1 MRKHLFSAAT
11 LFALST
17 GSLCAV
23 ESPSIGVVNFT
34 NCIADSKLGKQEQ
47 QNLESL
53 RNQMASLIENTGKE
67 LREISMKFEDTEY
80 LDSLSPK
87 AEEELKVKHQTLQE
101 DLGRYQQQF
110 YQVLNHANY
119 QLVQKMNANIATA
132 AEKIAQDKH
141 LDYVLNR
148 EACFYV
154 RTDLDVTS
162 LVVLEMDKAFDVN
175 SIANGDQGMPSLSEQ
190 TTEIAP
196 LNEQDDTETD
206 QQAG

>member
-1 MRKHLFSAAT
+1 
-11 LFALST
+11 
-17 GSLCAV
+17 
-23 ESPSIGVVNFT
+23 
-34 NCIADSKLGKQEQ
+34 
-47 QNLESL
+47 
-53 RNQMASLIENTGKE
+53 
-67 LREISMKFEDTEY
+67 
-80 LDSLSPK
+80 
-87 AEEELKVKHQTLQE
+87 
-101 DLGRYQQQF
+101 
-110 YQVLNHANY
+110 
-119 QLVQKMNANIATA
+119 MNANIATA

-190 TTEIAP
+190 TTETAP